1 MNLQL
6 DCDKQTE
13 LHNQIIQILAKEGC
27 TVLQAKTILERV
39 SRTISGTAPVQF
51 VPVTDYEF

>member
-6 DCDKQTE
+6 SYDKQTE

-27 TVLQAKTILERV
+27 TVRQAKIILERV
-39 SRTISGTAPVQF
+39 SRTISGTAPVQY
-51 VPVTDYEF
+51 VPVIDYEF